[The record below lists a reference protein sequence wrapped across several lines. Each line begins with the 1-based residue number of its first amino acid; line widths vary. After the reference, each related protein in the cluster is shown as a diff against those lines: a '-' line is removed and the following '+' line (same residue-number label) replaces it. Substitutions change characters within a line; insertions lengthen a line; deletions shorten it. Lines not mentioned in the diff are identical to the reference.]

1 MNVTPETE
9 RSLREAM
16 QRLLEGR
23 PQCTDGARTV
33 ANLAREANVSRAT
46 ANRAAAVLAEFR
58 SACDGGDLIPRGQ
71 ADNEARVSA
80 LKKRVRE
87 LTADVT
93 RIQEEKE
100 ALALASLVLFEENR
114 RLAKQLNAPAGSNM
128 RVLGRP
134 PPPNSEDHA
143 GADR

>member
-1 MNVTPETE
+1 MNVTPATE

-16 QRLLEGR
+16 QRLLDGR
-23 PQCTDGARTV
+23 PHRTDGARTIS
-33 ANLAREANVSRAT
+33 NLAREANVSRAT

-58 SACDGGDLIPRGQ
+58 AACDGGDPRPPGK
-71 ADNEARVSA
+71 ADDEARVSA

-100 ALALASLVLFEENR
+100 ALALASLVLFEENQR
-114 RLAKQLNAPAGSNM
+114 FAEQLNALPGTNM

-134 PPPNSEDHA
+134 HPPNSDDHV

>member
-1 MNVTPETE
+1 MNVTPTTE

-16 QRLLEGR
+16 RRLLDGR
-23 PQCTDGARTV
+23 PQRTDGARTIS
-33 ANLAREANVSRAT
+33 NLAREANVSRAT

-58 SACDGGDLIPRGQ
+58 SACDGGDLISPDK
-71 ADNEARVSA
+71 ADDEARVSA

-100 ALALASLVLFEENR
+100 ALALASLVLFEENQR
-114 RLAKQLNAPAGSNM
+114 FAKQLNAPAGSNM

-134 PPPNSEDHA
+134 HPPNSEDHA